1 MARFS
6 EQAFGSANRFVSGN
20 DHKANAPACHSQYKL
35 IDAICIVALQTK
47 AAGTSDAAL
56 KAFAGHTRWEIL
68 LDVTREN
75 AKRVQEIKKL
85 PLAI

>member
-1 MARFS
+1 
-6 EQAFGSANRFVSGN
+6 
-20 DHKANAPACHSQYKL
+20 
-35 IDAICIVALQTK
+35 
-47 AAGTSDAAL
+47 L